1 MRIACLAAVL
11 MVWGMSGRAEAA
23 CTISTT
29 AVSFGSY
36 DVFNA
41 SATTSTGT
49 VTYRCGNADHNITIT
64 ISTGSSGTYANRTM
78 KKGAETL
85 TYNLFRDAT
94 FTTVWGDG
102 SGTTGQY
109 SIGNPPNNTDVPLTV
124 YGRVAALQDVSAGS
138 YSDTVIATV
147 NF

>member
-1 MRIACLAAVL
+1 MKTACLAAVL
-11 MVWGMSGRAEAA
+11 MLWALSGRAEAA

-29 AVSFGSY
+29 PVSFGTY
-36 DVFNA
+36 NVFNA

-64 ISTGSSGTYANRTM
+64 ISTGSSGTFANRTM
-78 KKGAETL
+78 KKGAEVL
-85 TYNLFRDAT
+85 TYNLYMDAA
-94 FTTVWGDG
+94 FANVWGDG
-102 SGTTGQY
+102 SGTTTTY
-109 SIGNPPNNTDVPLTV
+109 HLGNPPNGTDVNLTV

-138 YSDTVIATV
+138 YSDTVIATI

>member
-1 MRIACLAAVL
+1 MKIAVL
-11 MVWGMSGRAEAA
+11 AMVLLGCGLAGRAEAA

-29 AVSFGSY
+29 AVSFGPY
-36 DVFNA
+36 NVFNA

-64 ISTGSSGTYANRTM
+64 ISTGSSGTFANRTM
-78 KKGAETL
+78 KKGSENL
-85 TYNLFRDAT
+85 TYNLFRDAA

-109 SIGNPPNNTDVPLTV
+109 SNGNPPNNTDVPLTL
-124 YGRVAALQDVSAGS
+124 YGRVPALQDVSAGS

>member
-1 MRIACLAAVL
+1 MRMACLAAVL

-36 DVFNA
+36 NVFNA

-49 VTYRCGNADHNITIT
+49 VTYRCGNSDHNITIT
-64 ISTGSSGTYANRTM
+64 ISTGSSGSFANRTM
-78 KKGAETL
+78 KKGAEAL
-85 TYNLFRDAT
+85 TYNLFMDAA
-94 FTTVWGDG
+94 FASVWGDG
-102 SGTTGQY
+102 SGTTTTY
-109 SIGNPPNNTDVPLTV
+109 HINNPPNNTDVPLTV
-124 YGRVAALQDVSAGS
+124 YGRVPALQDVSAGS

>member
-1 MRIACLAAVL
+1 MKIACLAAVL
-11 MVWGMSGRAEAA
+11 MLWAMAGRAEAA

-29 AVSFGSY
+29 AVSFGTY

-64 ISTGSSGTYANRTM
+64 ISTGSSGTFANRTM
-78 KKGAETL
+78 KKGTENL

-102 SGTTGQY
+102 SGITGQY
-109 SIGNPPNNTDVPLTV
+109 QINNPPNNTDVPLTV
-124 YGRVAALQDVSAGS
+124 YGRVTAQQDVSAGS